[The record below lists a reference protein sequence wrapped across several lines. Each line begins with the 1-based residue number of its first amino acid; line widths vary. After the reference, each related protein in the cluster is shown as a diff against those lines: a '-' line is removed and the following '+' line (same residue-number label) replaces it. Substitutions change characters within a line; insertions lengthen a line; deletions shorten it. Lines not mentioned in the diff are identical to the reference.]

1 MKYICY
7 NSMTQIASPLEAGQ
21 KAPDFQTTIQ
31 DGSVRSMSDY
41 KGKKLALYFYPRDMT
56 PGCTA
61 QACNI
66 TEHFGQLQESGIEV
80 LGVSPDPAEKHRKF
94 IDKYDLSFDLA
105 CDEDKS
111 MHQAFGV
118 WGLKKFMG
126 KEYDG
131 THRTTFLID
140 ETGTIHSVI
149 KKPKTKDHTAE
160 ILAGFGL

>member
-7 NSMTQIASPLEAGQ
+7 DSMTQIASPLEAGQ

-66 TEHFGQLQESGIEV
+66 TEHFGQLQE
-80 LGVSPDPAEKHRKF
+80 
-94 IDKYDLSFDLA
+94 
-105 CDEDKS
+105 
-111 MHQAFGV
+111 
-118 WGLKKFMG
+118 
-126 KEYDG
+126 
-131 THRTTFLID
+131 
-140 ETGTIHSVI
+140 
-149 KKPKTKDHTAE
+149 
-160 ILAGFGL
+160 